1 MAEAT
6 SRCGRPIKPS
16 FKRKAAELGETTPNP
31 EKNVSR
37 KRKKQITK
45 DSSPTPTPSP
55 GPDDARPVSSDVVA
69 ISLNTPQVTNSTPSA
84 PVIDL
89 VDLEDSVMEVCL
101 KDDEAKLGEF
111 HVV

>member
-16 FKRKAAELGETTPNP
+16 FKRKAAELGETTADPVQ
-31 EKNVSR
+31 NVSR
-37 KRKKQITK
+37 KRKRQITK

-55 GPDDARPVSSDVVA
+55 GPDDARPVLSDVT
-69 ISLNTPQVTNSTPSA
+69 ISNTPQATTTPSA
-84 PVIDL
+84 PQVIDL
-89 VDLEDSVMEVCL
+89 VELGEAMEVCS